1 MKKVLVTGGTG
12 FIGSNLIKALSKEK
26 LKIFSLD
33 DYSSG
38 TRENEIENVTY
49 IEGDISSISQIN
61 EEIDICFHLAAKSL
75 VQESFQNVRQSFK
88 VNVDGTLNVLEW
100 AKDNNVKILFAGSA
114 SRHND
119 PTSSPYAM
127 TKFIGEETC
136 KLYKKNFNVNVEIA
150 RFYNVYGPNERID
163 DKDGNV
169 IGIWRSKL
177 VKGLPLPIVGDG
189 NQKRD
194 FIHVEDIADGLIKLA
209 FSNKKSI
216 DAWEL
221 GTGLQY
227 SVNDLYKFFK
237 DRFINIDCIRIDD
250 QPGNYRNSFRKHDQ
264 MTVQLNWEPKDR
276 LQDYI
281 QNLD

>member
-1 MKKVLVTGGTG
+1 MKKVLVTGGAG

-75 VQESFQNVRQSFK
+75 VQESFQNVRQSFT

-189 NQKRD
+189 NQKRNHLYVDDAIDATITWLKNTKAGIFNIGGADTPTNLELISLINKKMSKKVQPIFVNQEQHD
-194 FIHVEDIADGLIKLA
+194 FIADISNMKKILKFTPRIKIKDGINKTVE
-209 FSNKKSI
+209 
-216 DAWEL
+216 
-221 GTGLQY
+221 
-227 SVNDLYKFFK
+227 KF
-237 DRFINIDCIRIDD
+237 
-250 QPGNYRNSFRKHDQ
+250 
-264 MTVQLNWEPKDR
+264 
-276 LQDYI
+276 
-281 QNLD
+281 